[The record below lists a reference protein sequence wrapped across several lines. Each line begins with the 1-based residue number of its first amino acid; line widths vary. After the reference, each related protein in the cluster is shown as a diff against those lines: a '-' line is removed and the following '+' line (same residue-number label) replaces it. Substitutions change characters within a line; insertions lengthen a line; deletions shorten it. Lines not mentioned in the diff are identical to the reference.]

1 MKTNQQ
7 EQNILLTDAVS
18 PAYKKFFDKFQQ
30 IETLETSKWEPAHV
44 IGYFCKLYFNH
55 YKVSYT
61 FKFKASP
68 SKSYESFR
76 IKELANMVS
85 SNPIILK
92 DYIDWFFE
100 KKIIAKKKR
109 ITSMAFLTNTIVVN
123 EYKFSKLLIDKL
135 KPLDRATIIPPIYK
149 NVICKYNDA
158 INTYG
163 DLSFLK
169 MTLGPDADQK
179 YIIMMEELKSA
190 GLDIGSLDK
199 VK

>member
-1 MKTNQQ
+1 MKTKQ
-7 EQNILLTDAVS
+7 EQNISLTDAVS
-18 PAYKKFFDKFQQ
+18 PAYKKFFDKFKQ
-30 IETLETSKWEPAHV
+30 IETLETSKWEPAHI
-44 IGYFCKLYFNH
+44 IGYFCKLYLNY

-61 FKFKASP
+61 FKFKNIP
-68 SKSYESFR
+68 SKSYEIYR
-76 IKELANMVS
+76 LRELANMIS

-109 ITSMAFLTNTIVVN
+109 ITSMAFLTDTIVVN
-123 EYKFSKLLIDKL
+123 EYKFSKLLIDKS
-135 KPLDRATIIPPIYK
+135 KPINRAESLPTIYK
-149 NVICKYNDA
+149 NIIYKYNDA

-169 MTLGPDADQK
+169 MTLGPDTDPK
-179 YIIMMEELKSA
+179 YYSMMEELKIV
-190 GLDIGSLDK
+190 GLNIELLDR